1 MKSKR
6 VSTVAAELIAARN
19 GHIPFCLL
27 LGAGASISSG
37 VKSWDAFAADILEA
51 LDIDIDDE
59 AGSNVEALEKHLTDT
74 PTSRDLVS
82 SAVEQVL
89 SAAVPSRGYH
99 FLAEIVRQGF
109 YSTII
114 TTNWDSLLETAL
126 SKVLRA
132 DEFVV
137 LNRDHAP
144 DHYLAQALQN
154 AGDHRLVVL
163 KLHGDP
169 KSRLRM
175 GEGLST
181 RSVPKAL
188 LDALGNRLRKVHV
201 VGHSVSDKDVLQ
213 LLMMSISDSE
223 ITSVSPKQS
232 DIDSQISGVADAF
245 VFGDV
250 SLNELRYGRRK
261 RAAAETGSPT
271 KVNVGDFDHFFCQT
285 ALALERKLLS
295 QQGERFK
302 QVESALLKKEETGV
316 RYINYSKITTLTRA
330 FVNTILADG
339 KPDIV
344 FFVNDPSAP
353 GGMEV
358 KKRIEQALADEG
370 IRVGVIRVE
379 GATDNR
385 SFQRQFRGPDSPD
398 VQESDGRVRSVHVVD
413 SITFSGNTLRI
424 ARQQV
429 QRWYPRAEVRIGAL
443 VVSQMLVD
451 RAVGDSNED
460 IFSAAV
466 TDRFEIFFP
475 WGVTQTTGSFNRRF
489 MGLTGERLV
498 HIARRP
504 WGAIEVLVD
513 EEPCS
518 VRLLTI
524 EANKRLSFQRHLCRD
539 ELFVA
544 LDDNIG
550 LDFSVSD
557 LSIGDDAFHPSVKSM
572 VLEKGDYVLIPRGI
586 WHRTKASMDRARLL
600 EVGFGVYDQQYDIE
614 RLADDFDRIAAD
626 GAE

>member
-1 MKSKR
+1 MLKRKR

-19 GHIPFCLL
+19 GNIPFCLL
-27 LGAGASISSG
+27 LGAGASVSSG
-37 VKSWDAFAADILEA
+37 VKSWESFAADILEV
-51 LDIDIDDE
+51 LDVDDDS
-59 AGSNVEALEKHLTDT
+59 GTSIQALEQHLNDT

-82 SAVEQVL
+82 SSVEQVL
-89 SAAVPSRGYH
+89 SSAVPSRGYR

-126 SKVLRA
+126 SQVLRA

-144 DHYLAQALQN
+144 DHYLAEALRN
-154 AGDHRLVVL
+154 AGDRRLVVL

-181 RSVPKAL
+181 RSIPREL
-188 LDALGNRLRKVHV
+188 LDALGDRLRKVHI

-213 LLMMSISDSE
+213 LLMRSIANSE
-223 ITSVSPKQS
+223 ITAVTPKAS
-232 DIDSQISGVADAF
+232 GLDGQISAVADAY
-245 VFGDV
+245 VGGET
-250 SLNELRYGRRK
+250 SLAELRYGRRK
-261 RAAAETGSPT
+261 GPAAETESPT
-271 KVNVGDFDHFFCQT
+271 KVNVGEFDHFFCQT
-285 ALALERKLLS
+285 ALALERKLLA
-295 QQGERFK
+295 QQGERFRE
-302 QVESALLKKEETGV
+302 VESALLKKEETGV
-316 RYINYSKITTLTRA
+316 RYINYSKITSLTRT
-330 FVNTILADG
+330 FVGAILADG

-358 KKRIEQALADEG
+358 KKRIEEALASEG

-379 GATDNR
+379 GTPDNR
-385 SFQRQFRGPDSPD
+385 SFQRQFRGPDAPD
-398 VQESDGRVRSVHVVD
+398 VGETDGRVLSVHVVD
-413 SITFSGNTLRI
+413 SITFSGNTLQI

-429 QRWYPRAEVRIGAL
+429 QRWYPHAEVRIGAL

-451 RAVGDSNED
+451 RAVGDPAMD
-460 IFSAAV
+460 IYSAAV

-489 MGLTGERLV
+489 MGLDGERLV

-550 LDFSVSD
+550 LDLSVAD

-586 WHRTKASMDRARLL
+586 WHRTKASMDRVRLL

-614 RLADDFDRIAAD
+614 RLADDFDRVTAD